1 MNLRARLSFVRSAC
15 GRRYLRDARVREMY
29 GVYSDGF
36 SLAEVGGRYNVTAEC
51 VRQEFRRLGLPT
63 RSREEA
69 RRLRLAITE
78 LTIDELV
85 ERLKETGD
93 LEFVA
98 AEFGVSARAAQR
110 AVRKRAPGL
119 LARKLGKGRA
129 PNGYWT
135 KERILEAIQ
144 SWTRL
149 YGKPPSA
156 TDWSP
161 AQAKRLGHL
170 EKVKRFEEG
179 LWPYVNTV
187 SHQFGGW
194 NEAIR
199 AAGFEPRPVS
209 SYGRPGDDPN
219 VVEQAVGYYRDGKPL
234 STAAKKAGISVA
246 TLTKALTDAGLPL
259 PGERLVER
267 IKAFLRGRD
276 WTPAKTITYALP
288 DRPTQVYA
296 VLNELRRDPDLEFM
310 EMAGRGVYV
319 RPRPPK
325 GKTESRS

>member
-1 MNLRARLSFVRSAC
+1 M
-15 GRRYLRDARVREMY
+15 RDARVREMY

-36 SLAEVGGRYNVTAEC
+36 SLAEVGERYNVTAER
-51 VRQEFRRLGLPT
+51 VRQEFRRLGLST

-69 RRLRLAITE
+69 RRLRLAIAE
-78 LTIDELV
+78 LTNDELV
-85 ERLKETGD
+85 ERLKEIGD

-98 AEFGVSARAAQR
+98 AEFGVSARAARR
-110 AVRKRAPGL
+110 AARKRAPEV
-119 LARKLGKGRA
+119 LARQPGKGRV

-135 KERILEAIQ
+135 KKRILEAIQ
-144 SWTRL
+144 GWTRL
-149 YGKPPSA
+149 YGKPPRA
-156 TDWSP
+156 TDWNP
-161 AQAKRLGHL
+161 AQAKCFGHL
-170 EKVKRFEEG
+170 ERVKRFEEG

-199 AAGFEPRPVS
+199 AAGFEPTPVS

-219 VVEQAVGYYRDGKPL
+219 VVEQAVGYYRDGDPL

-267 IKAFLRGRD
+267 IKAFLRERD

-296 VLNELRRDPDLEFM
+296 ALNELRRDPDLEFM

-319 RPRPPK
+319 RSRQQRRP
-325 GKTESRS
+325 GRCS